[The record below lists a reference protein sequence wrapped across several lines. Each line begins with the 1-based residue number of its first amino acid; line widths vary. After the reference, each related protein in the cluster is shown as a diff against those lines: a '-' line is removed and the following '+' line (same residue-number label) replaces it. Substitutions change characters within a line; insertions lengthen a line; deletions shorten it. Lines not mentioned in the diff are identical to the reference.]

1 MIQNVLAINGHDCMI
16 GDGNT
21 PEELEAIAVTLL
33 RTAEAIRNQEE
44 GAIEC
49 IGKDGQL
56 IAYAHVHHC
65 GPTCSLDGSDV
76 PTIEHLACLLGDS
89 KPLRAISQSMI
100 EEYRRMSVQ

>member
-1 MIQNVLAINGHDCMI
+1 MIQTVLAINGQDCMI

-33 RTAEAIRNQEE
+33 RAAEAIRNQEE

-49 IGKDGQL
+49 TGNDGQPL
-56 IAYAHVHHC
+56 AYAHVHHC
-65 GPTCSLDGSDV
+65 GPVCSLEGSDV
-76 PTIEHLACLLGDS
+76 STIEHLACLVGGS

-100 EEYRRMSVQ
+100 DEYRRMSVQ